1 MGEIPCFLF
10 ILFSPLEQ
18 SKRQF
23 SLWGRPCQEWQ
34 LPPSKLGR
42 RKKPQLT
49 RGGTHDRVNHRRL
62 CKLLE
67 DYVYMFNILQYKF
80 HVCVCVSVRVFAWF
94 ACSPSRYVS
103 VEDLMSLSSDVLH
116 GFTKFWGYVW
126 VCLWVSLLQTSRFC
140 WWSMS
145 HDFPCLSHNT
155 ISWYIM
161 HFREKSLQVLQPLWM
176 ATHNGFRQTLLMD
189 GGIRCLWP
197 VHDRASSQSWA
208 PVFG

>member
-1 MGEIPCFLF
+1 MGRATSIGQPEDLIDVIHQPDPAHQKLFIPCILCLFSETYSLALFGNQTWLVLNSQRVITHLITIQVLLNARFPLVKAPSFGDQSQTYNIPFDQPQFDSLMLMGEIPCFLF

-80 HVCVCVSVRVFAWF
+80 HVCVCQCACVRMI
-94 ACSPSRYVS
+94 CMQPQPI
-103 VEDLMSLSSDVLH
+103 
-116 GFTKFWGYVW
+116 
-126 VCLWVSLLQTSRFC
+126 CFC
-140 WWSMS
+140 
-145 HDFPCLSHNT
+145 
-155 ISWYIM
+155 
-161 HFREKSLQVLQPLWM
+161 
-176 ATHNGFRQTLLMD
+176 
-189 GGIRCLWP
+189 
-197 VHDRASSQSWA
+197 
-208 PVFG
+208 